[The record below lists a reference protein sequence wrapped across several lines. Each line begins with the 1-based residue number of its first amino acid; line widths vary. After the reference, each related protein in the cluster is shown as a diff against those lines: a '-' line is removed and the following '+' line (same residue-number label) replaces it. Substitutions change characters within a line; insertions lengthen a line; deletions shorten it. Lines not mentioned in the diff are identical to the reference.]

1 MKAGIE
7 RRYPLPLT
15 VVVSVQKI
23 GSNRALTFRKALIV
37 TVHVVAA
44 PLPLQSSPQPM
55 KTEPGLGCAVSVT
68 TVSLGK
74 FQAQALPQSMPGG
87 FDVTT
92 PEPMPNFTT
101 FSENTMSNVAV
112 TLVAALIVTV
122 HVLACPEQA
131 PLQPLNTA
139 PALACAVNATTVPLV
154 YGAAQ
159 VLPQSI
165 PGGLDVTTPV
175 PAPLFNTARMD
186 VASNRA
192 VTLVAAL
199 IVTAHVVA

>member
-1 MKAGIE
+1 
-7 RRYPLPLT
+7 
-15 VVVSVQKI
+15 
-23 GSNRALTFRKALIV
+23 
-37 TVHVVAA
+37 
-44 PLPLQSSPQPM
+44 
-55 KTEPGLGCAVSVT
+55 LGCAVSVT
-68 TVSLGK
+68 TVSLRK

-165 PGGLDVTTPV
+165 PGGLDVTTPA
-175 PAPLFNTARMD
+175 PAPLFDTASVN

-192 VTLVAAL
+192 VTLVAAKMVRL
-199 IVTAHVVA
+199 HVFDDAEQAAPLQPVKMDPALGCAVSVTTVPLV

>member
-1 MKAGIE
+1 
-7 RRYPLPLT
+7 
-15 VVVSVQKI
+15 
-23 GSNRALTFRKALIV
+23 
-37 TVHVVAA
+37 
-44 PLPLQSSPQPM
+44 
-55 KTEPGLGCAVSVT
+55 
-68 TVSLGK
+68 
-74 FQAQALPQSMPGG
+74 
-87 FDVTT
+87 
-92 PEPMPNFTT
+92 
-101 FSENTMSNVAV
+101 MSNVAV

-175 PAPLFNTARMD
+175 PAPLFNTASVN

-199 IVTAHVVA
+199 IVTVHVVA